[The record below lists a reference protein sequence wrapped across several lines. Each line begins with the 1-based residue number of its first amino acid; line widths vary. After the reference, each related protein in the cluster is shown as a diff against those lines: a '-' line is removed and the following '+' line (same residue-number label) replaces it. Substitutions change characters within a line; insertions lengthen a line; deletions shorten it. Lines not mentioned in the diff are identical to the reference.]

1 MPVNILDP
9 WMLVLSAGIYKR
21 AFPRERLCKSW
32 AEELLGFSFCI
43 FFFSSISVLWKVW
56 SLAVYRVLQL
66 LNVLKLLNLFPLWFS
81 GVLLYMCTLVI
92 LRECLWGK
100 ILKCLLPK
108 KKKSA
113 SSLYCRSSL
122 TDSPVP
128 EKTKMD
134 FLSCSAFSILRKFVS
149 WEPCFNGVLGVLG

>member
-43 FFFSSISVLWKVW
+43 FFSRQFRFCEKFGLLRYTEFYNYWTCWSYLIFFLYGFLAFYYTCMHTCNFTWMFVGNNFEVL
-56 SLAVYRVLQL
+56 AA
-66 LNVLKLLNLFPLWFS
+66 
-81 GVLLYMCTLVI
+81 
-92 LRECLWGK
+92 
-100 ILKCLLPK
+100 K
-108 KKKSA
+108 KKRSA